1 MPTFMERSSNTIAA
15 AILGVALVVSTFVGA
30 SYFLKAKRL
39 GDTISVTGSTE
50 RTVASDTVKWTGNF
64 MRQVGLDGL
73 KQGSDLM
80 KADLKT
86 IQAYLKGRG
95 VDEKELTI
103 QPSTLTPT
111 CEGQNPMGWDK
122 FGNQNCG
129 SNRTVGYTLQQA
141 IMVESTKVDD
151 VTKIAQDAQSAF
163 ADSGILFS
171 SNNPEYYYSKL
182 ADLKLDMLEEATK
195 NAQERAGRIVK
206 STGSAIGKLQN
217 ASMGV
222 FQVTAVNSTE
232 VSDYGA
238 YDTAT
243 KEKKVTAI
251 VRTTFSLK

>member
-1 MPTFMERSSNTIAA
+1 MERTSNTFAA
-15 AILGVALVVSTFVGA
+15 LVLGVALIACTVVGSLA
-30 SYFLKAKRL
+30 FLQAKRL

-50 RTVASDTVKWTGNF
+50 RLVTSDTIKWTGNF
-64 MRQVGLDGL
+64 SRQAGLNDI
-73 KQGSDLM
+73 KQGSEQI
-80 KADLKT
+80 KADLLT
-86 IQAYLKGRG
+86 ITEYLKSNG
-95 VDEKELTI
+95 VSDKEITV
-103 QPSTLTPT
+103 QPPTLTPV

-129 SNRTVGYTLQQA
+129 SNRTGGYTILQS
-141 IMVESTKVDD
+141 IMVESSKVDE

-163 ADSGILFS
+163 ANSGILFS

-195 NAQERAGRIVK
+195 NAQDRAGRIVK
-206 STGSAIGKLQN
+206 STGSSIGKLQN

-222 FQVTAVNSTE
+222 FQITAVNSTE

-238 YDTAT
+238 YDLTT

>member
-1 MPTFMERSSNTIAA
+1 MTFFMERTSNTLA
-15 AILGVALVVSTFVGA
+15 AIVLGIALIVSTFVGA
-30 SYFLKAKRL
+30 TYFLKAKRL

-50 RTVASDTVKWTGNF
+50 KTVTSDTIKWTGNF
-64 MRQVGLDGL
+64 TRQAGLDGL
-73 KQGSDLM
+73 KQGSDQI

-86 IQAYLKGRG
+86 VQDYLKSRG
-95 VDEKELTI
+95 IDDKEMTV
-103 QPSTLTPT
+103 QPPTVTPT

-129 SNRTVGYTLQQA
+129 SNRTTGYTLQQT
-141 IMVESTKVDD
+141 ITLESIKVDE

-163 ADSGILFS
+163 ADKGILFG

-206 STGSAIGKLQN
+206 STGSAIGKLQS

-251 VRTTFSLK
+251 VRTTFSLN